1 MWRPPQLQ
9 HTSRD
14 FGKGELV
21 TVTKENG
28 PRELRIPDGD
38 DRERLLCPDCGYIAY
53 ENPKIVVGA
62 VVEHEAQILLCK
74 RAIEPRVGYWTLPAG
89 FLEMG
94 ESPEDGTRRE
104 AWEEARARLEL
115 TGLLAVYSLARISQV
130 QLIYRASL
138 ADPSFAPGPES
149 QEVALFP
156 WDSLPWDALAFPT
169 VTWALE
175 RYKEVQFLS
184 ELVPATNPVGRPIR
198 WAE

>member
-1 MWRPPQLQ
+1 M
-9 HTSRD
+9 
-14 FGKGELV
+14 